1 MLIVVF
7 LSMGHVRLLHA
18 AEQVKRLG
26 TAVKENSC
34 CAKSESSLWLLFFS
48 LLGEESHEVIVL
60 PWNPLD
66 FYHSRKPSMLD
77 KLKLF
82 RFQ

>member
-1 MLIVVF
+1 MQQ
-7 LSMGHVRLLHA
+7 SRSRGWELLLRKTA
-18 AEQVKRLG
+18 AVQ
-26 TAVKENSC
+26 NQ
-34 CAKSESSLWLLFFS
+34 SSLWLLFFS